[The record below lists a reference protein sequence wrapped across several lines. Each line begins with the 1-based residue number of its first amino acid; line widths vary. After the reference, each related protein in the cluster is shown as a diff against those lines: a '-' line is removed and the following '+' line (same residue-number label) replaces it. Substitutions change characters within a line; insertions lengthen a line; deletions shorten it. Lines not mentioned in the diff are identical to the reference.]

1 MITTN
6 LIKAGL
12 LGVFAATAGV
22 AHAAHFSLLPGGSV
36 GGSVLMRASAGTD
49 TLELPGLVDNL
60 SGSDFLL
67 AFGAANESGTLP
79 VSTDNSVS
87 YLWARSIQLDTSLDP
102 RAVAFQAG
110 GSSSITFNDNG
121 PIDEVVEFG
130 SITLSAELTIVG
142 DGEAIGTPVQV
153 SLRGTVGTLFS
164 SSLDG
169 ATDVPT
175 FDLIVRDGSSLPL
188 ASYQGPAV
196 PGAATF
202 DIGFLGQVGD
212 RIAFELSYSNALNMA
227 SAHVFGTQ
235 ELSSSALLDG
245 TMSVTAVPEP
255 GQYALLLAGLGLI
268 ALAARRRR

>member
-1 MITTN
+1 MTMN

-67 AFGAANESGTLP
+67 GLGGAEASGVLP
-79 VSTDNSVS
+79 PLLDNGVS
-87 YLWARSIQLDTSLDP
+87 YLWTRNIQLDTSLDP

-110 GSSSITFNDNG
+110 GSSSITLSNNG

-130 SITLSAELTIVG
+130 NVALFAGLAIVG

-153 SLRGTVGTLFS
+153 SLRGTVETLFS

-175 FDLIVRDGSSLPL
+175 FDLIVRDGASLPL
-188 ASYQGPAV
+188 ASYQGPATL
-196 PGAATF
+196 GATAF
-202 DIGFLGQVGD
+202 DIGFRGRVGD
-212 RIAFELSYSNALNMA
+212 NIAFELSYSNAL
-227 SAHVFGTQ
+227 SLGPTDIVITH
-235 ELSSSALLDG
+235 ELNSTALLDG